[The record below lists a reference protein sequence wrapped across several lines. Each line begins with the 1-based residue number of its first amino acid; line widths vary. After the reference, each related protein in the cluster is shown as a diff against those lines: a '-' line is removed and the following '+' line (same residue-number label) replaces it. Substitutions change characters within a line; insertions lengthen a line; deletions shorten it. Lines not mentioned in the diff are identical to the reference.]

1 MSFEDCDEP
10 VGVTDCG
17 TFDDDDA
24 AELLELGELLQF
36 VFEFAVGVVD
46 VLIVVFEIPI

>member
-17 TFDDDDA
+17 TFDA
-24 AELLELGELLQF
+24 AELLEFGELLQF
-36 VFEFAVGVVD
+36 VFEFVVGGVD